1 MQTTRCTKCHR
12 NDEMIDTLIAIS
24 VVTKRL
30 ARKLAL
36 LGDPSLRDEM
46 MKGESHDEQDERTG
60 HGHYRVAQVR

>member
-1 MQTTRCTKCHR
+1 MQTTRCMKCHR

-24 VVTKRL
+24 VVSKRL

>member
-1 MQTTRCTKCHR
+1 MQTTRCMNCRR

-24 VVTKRL
+24 VVSKRL
-30 ARKLAL
+30 ARRLVL
-36 LGDPSLRDEM
+36 LGDQGLRDEM

>member
-1 MQTTRCTKCHR
+1 MQTTRCMKCHR
-12 NDEMIDTLIAIS
+12 NDEMIDILIAIS
-24 VVTKRL
+24 VVSKRL

-46 MKGESHDEQDERTG
+46 MKGESHDDQDERTG

>member
-1 MQTTRCTKCHR
+1 MQTTRCMNDR
-12 NDEMIDTLIAIS
+12 QNDEMIDTLIAIS
-24 VVTKRL
+24 VVAKRL

-36 LGDPSLRDEM
+36 LGDPSLREEM

>member
-1 MQTTRCTKCHR
+1 MQTTRRINCRR

-24 VVTKRL
+24 VVSKRL

>member
-1 MQTTRCTKCHR
+1 MQTTRCMNCRR

-24 VVTKRL
+24 VVSKRL

-36 LGDPSLRDEM
+36 LDNPSLRDEM

>member
-1 MQTTRCTKCHR
+1 MQTTRCMNCRR

-24 VVTKRL
+24 VVSKRL
-30 ARKLAL
+30 AKKLAL

>member
-1 MQTTRCTKCHR
+1 MQTTRCMNCRR

-24 VVTKRL
+24 VVSKRL

-36 LGDPSLRDEM
+36 LDNPSLRDEM

-60 HGHYRVAQVR
+60 YSHYRTSQVR